1 MPAKRGG
8 VPIASTQPAS
18 DVAIIGGGVIGL
30 AIAWRARA
38 RGLGVT
44 VFDRGEYGSGASSV
58 AAGMLAPVTE
68 AEAGERALLGLGME
82 SARRWPAFAA
92 ELRDVTGVDVG
103 YRACGTLVVAR
114 DGDQAEALDREV
126 ELRERLGL
134 RTARLLPSEARR
146 REPALAPSVRLA
158 LDVPDDHAVDPRLV
172 AAALVL
178 AARQAGAVL
187 HAGAGV
193 RGVVCE
199 GERVTGV
206 ALKDG
211 SVVQAGQVVV
221 AAGAWSGLVE
231 GVPASAQ
238 VPVRPVKGQ
247 TLRLLDRGGP
257 GLLGRVLRFDD
268 GYVVPR
274 GDGRY
279 VLGATVEERGFDTAM
294 TAGAAYE
301 LLRDASELV
310 PGILELE
317 IEELVVGLRP
327 GTPDNAPI
335 LGAAPGVAGLV
346 WATGH
351 YRNGILLTPVTGDL
365 IAAELAGEPPD
376 HAFGPGRFTSPAPG
390 PAAVPAP

>member
-8 VPIASTQPAS
+8 VPIASTQPAT
-18 DVAIIGGGVIGL
+18 DVAVIGGGVIGL

-38 RGLGVT
+38 RGLAVT
-44 VFDRGEYGSGASSV
+44 VFDRRDAGSGASSV

-68 AEAGERALLGLGME
+68 AEASERALLALGME

-114 DGDQAEALDREV
+114 DGDEAEALDREV

-134 RTARLLPSEARR
+134 RTERLLPSEARR

-193 RGVVCE
+193 RGVVCD

-206 ALKDG
+206 ALEDG

-221 AAGAWSGLVE
+221 AAGAWSALVE
-231 GVPASAQ
+231 GVPARAQ

-247 TLRLLDRGGP
+247 TLRLLDPGGP
-257 GLLGRVLRFDD
+257 GLLERVVRFES

-294 TAGAAYE
+294 TAGAVYE

-310 PGILELE
+310 PGLLELE
-317 IEELVVGLRP
+317 IEELVAGLRP
-327 GTPDNAPI
+327 GTPDNGPI
-335 LGAAPGVAGLV
+335 LGAAQEVAGLV

-351 YRNGILLTPVTGDL
+351 FRNGILLTPVTADL
-365 IAAELAGEPPD
+365 IAAELAGEPSE
-376 HAFGPGRFTSPAPG
+376 HAFAAGRFASPGSRA
-390 PAAVPAP
+390 AAVPAP

>member
-8 VPIASTQPAS
+8 VPIASTQPAT
-18 DVAIIGGGVIGL
+18 DVAVIGGGVIGL

-44 VFDRGEYGSGASSV
+44 VFDGRDPGSGASSV

-68 AEAGERALLGLGME
+68 AEAGERALLALGME

-114 DGDQAEALDREV
+114 DGDEAEALDREV
-126 ELRERLGL
+126 ALRERLGL

-187 HAGAGV
+187 HTGAGV
-193 RGVVCE
+193 RSVECD

-206 ALKDG
+206 ALEDG

-221 AAGAWSGLVE
+221 AAGAWSALLE

-247 TLRLLDRGGP
+247 TLRLLDPSGP
-257 GLLGRVLRFDD
+257 GLLERVLRYEG
-268 GYVVPR
+268 GYIVPR

-317 IEELVVGLRP
+317 IEELVAGLRP
-327 GTPDNAPI
+327 GTPDNGPI
-335 LGAAPGVAGLV
+335 LGAAQGVAGLL

-351 YRNGILLTPVTGDL
+351 FRNGILLTPVTADL
-365 IAAELAGEPPD
+365 IAAELAGEPSE
-376 HAFGPGRFTSPAPG
+376 HAFAADRFASPARG
-390 PAAVPAP
+390 PAAVPVP

>member
-8 VPIASTQPAS
+8 VPIAPTQPAT
-18 DVAIIGGGVIGL
+18 DVAVIGGGVIGL
-30 AIAWRARA
+30 AVAWRARA

-44 VFDRGEYGSGASSV
+44 VLDRREYGSGASSV

-68 AEAGERALLGLGME
+68 AEAGERALLALGME

-92 ELRDVTGVDVG
+92 ELHDVTGIDVG

-114 DGDQAEALDREV
+114 DRDQAEALDREL

-134 RTARLLPSEARR
+134 STARLLPSEARR

-193 RGVVCE
+193 RGVVCD

-206 ALKDG
+206 ALEDG

-221 AAGAWSGLVE
+221 AAGAWSALLA

-247 TLRLLDRGGP
+247 TLRLLDPGGP
-257 GLLGRVLRFDD
+257 GLLGRVLRFED
-268 GYVVPR
+268 GYIVPR

-301 LLRDASELV
+301 LLRDASEIV

-317 IEELVVGLRP
+317 IEELVAGLRP
-327 GTPDNAPI
+327 GTPDNGPI
-335 LGAAPGVAGLV
+335 LGAAQGVTGLV

-351 YRNGILLTPVTGDL
+351 YRNGILLTPVTADL

-376 HAFGPGRFTSPAPG
+376 HVFGPGRFASPAPG